1 MIELVNLNQSPWEW
15 MEESPMDGNK
25 GMVAKIRS
33 SDPVTKMFIYHFA
46 LCLLL
51 RVTQA
56 QEVLQ
61 ASLVERGQR

>member
-1 MIELVNLNQSPWEW
+1 

-51 RVTQA
+51 RVIQA